1 MDYLKLTGFALVVLS
16 SAIIFFLLLRKNESF
31 FNVRNVVKKHFS
43 LFENCRSQ
51 YVVFYIMPL
60 FFSIGLALIYCADIT
75 FYSNMSVILGILI
88 SMLFAILSILSSV
101 DFSGYNKSQKD
112 KANVVVLETVN
123 AIVFDSILCLALML
137 YSLVVTVISGIDF
150 TAFSI
155 NETVWGIIKMFVSGV
170 AYYLFTVILL
180 TLMLIVKRM
189 SKIIDFKL
197 KAKKE
202 DDQ

>member
-1 MDYLKLTGFALVVLS
+1 
-16 SAIIFFLLLRKNESF
+16 
-31 FNVRNVVKKHFS
+31 
-43 LFENCRSQ
+43 
-51 YVVFYIMPL
+51 
-60 FFSIGLALIYCADIT
+60 
-75 FYSNMSVILGILI
+75 
-88 SMLFAILSILSSV
+88 
-101 DFSGYNKSQKD
+101 
-112 KANVVVLETVN
+112 
-123 AIVFDSILCLALML
+123 ML

-155 NETVWGIIKMFVSGV
+155 NETVWGIIKMFVSGI

-202 DDQ
+202 DNQ